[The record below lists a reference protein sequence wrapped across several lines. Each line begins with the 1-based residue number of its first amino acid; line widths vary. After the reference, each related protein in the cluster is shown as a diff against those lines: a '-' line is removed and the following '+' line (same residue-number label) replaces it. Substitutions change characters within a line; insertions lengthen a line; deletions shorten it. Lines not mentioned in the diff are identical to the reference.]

1 MASFEFISFI
11 IGLLLGMIF
20 MLLFI
25 WIAYFTRTFLFSYCA
40 SSARYCSSKDY
51 FNNPGE
57 ALVHNPQLKA
67 SDILFITNKNNPNG
81 QEEMYYKRVLKDFDC
96 TPQNNQTVYMQY
108 PQYCS
113 FSSTGGS
120 SGVWRET
127 AFNSNIYKPDGFVG
141 PTIMT
146 EGNCVPIPDS
156 GVSSGI
162 ILLKW
167 DPSPL
172 TLI

>member
-1 MASFEFISFI
+1 MGSFDFISFI
-11 IGLLLGMIF
+11 IGLLLGMII

-40 SSARYCSSKDY
+40 SGAMVCDSTNYY
-51 FNNPGE
+51 NLPGE

-67 SDILFITNKNNPNG
+67 SDILFISNQNNPNG
-81 QEEMYYKRVLKDFDC
+81 QEEMYYKRVQKNLDC
-96 TPQNNQTVYMQY
+96 TPESNQTVHIMY

-120 SGVWRET
+120 SSIWKQSS
-127 AFNSNIYKPDGFVG
+127 FNSNIYKPDGFVG
-141 PTIMT
+141 PIITT
-146 EGNCVPIPDS
+146 QGNCVPVPDS
-156 GVSSGI
+156 CVSSGI
-162 ILLKW
+162 IIPRW